1 MVYMIYMFDKYVAY
15 LYFHRYLYGMHA
27 FGLEE
32 TYLYDEAAKQARK
45 VIALLMFNKKTKS
58 GLHCIGSCK

>member
-1 MVYMIYMFDKYVAY
+1 
-15 LYFHRYLYGMHA
+15 MHA

-45 VIALLMFNKKTKS
+45 VIVLLMFM
-58 GLHCIGSCK
+58 IFEYVQ